1 MQLIR
6 TVYQSSPEACNTS
19 ELDHSLPEINNK
31 IWDEARFNNLPMNSP
46 LLLNIRER
54 LFRDEHNLERLKDA
68 LLRVSLNDGT
78 YISLT
83 DAKSLGNWLKEIFY
97 LTDDDFEDVFLTE
110 LVALGMEILQHP

>member
-6 TVYQSSPEACNTS
+6 TGYQSSPKACNTS
-19 ELDHSLPEINNK
+19 ELAHSLPEINNK
-31 IWDEARFNNLPMNSP
+31 IWDEARVKNLLMNSP

-54 LFRDEHNLERLKDA
+54 LFRDEHNLERLRNA

-83 DAKSLGNWLKEIFY
+83 DAKSLSNWLKEIY
-97 LTDDDFEDVFLTE
+97 NLSDNDFEDVFLIE